1 MKHNLRIKTFPLLLL
16 SCLLFLAQGLFAQS
30 HTISG
35 KIIDE
40 RNRQPMAFVNVVVNE
55 GLQGVISDID
65 GKYEITVD
73 EPIIKV
79 KFSSIGYEPKEVTLQ
94 AEQKKCNVALT
105 PKTFEL
111 GEVTVNAGENPAHRI
126 IDSLMAHRKANNPTS
141 LETYSYNIY
150 DKMVFTID
158 SSSFG
163 QALTSDTTKDKTNL
177 KMFNN
182 ILKKSDLMVM
192 ETASEVMFMS
202 PDRKLQHVLGTKV
215 SGMKE
220 PTFIYLVNSMQSISF
235 YDEIISITGTDYVN
249 PISRGSKS
257 HYFFTLEEVNPIG
270 QGDSLYVISF
280 HPMRGSSFN
289 GLRGT
294 MIINSDGWGLQSVKA
309 SPDINN
315 GFFEVDI
322 LQLYQKVEGRWF
334 PKQINTNLK
343 FPSMVIKM
351 DGGRFPMV
359 AIGKSYLSDIAI
371 NPELSKKQFSNI
383 EVKVDPDVAFRD
395 ESFWNAHRIDSL
407 TERVKATYFLVDSI
421 TKGSKLMDR
430 ALGLT
435 SNLLQE
441 GAIPIG
447 FVNLDLDRIIRL
459 SAYRGWHFGLGL
471 TTNDRLSRWFSLSG
485 YFGYWTRLS
494 KEDHWD
500 YGGGLKLKLNRDQQM
515 ELDLKYAHGSEV
527 MGEFNGMLELDNG
540 SALSQHNYKYSIY
553 ENIRIRADRFDITYS
568 SRFARYFK
576 GYLNLRRSHKHY
588 METFFLNPADTLT
601 EALSEGIFTTA
612 ELKLR
617 FAYGEK
623 FLSTPQ
629 GLRSLGT
636 VYPIVWVAYQ
646 HCFPNLLGSQFE
658 YDRFKLEVS
667 KSFYTRY
674 TGFSK
679 VILQAGYATE
689 ACPLMET
696 FNILGTYD
704 RFGLYSPGS
713 FSTMRLDEFF
723 CDRFVALYLSHN
735 FNGMLWKTNSQ
746 WFKPELSLVTNI
758 GWGDMPRAADCP
770 DKNFQT
776 MNKGYFES
784 GIVVDGIL
792 SVMFVKVGA
801 GVFYRYGPY
810 SLPKVW
816 DNFAWKFCAIIN
828 L

>member
-1 MKHNLRIKTFPLLLL
+1 MKTDLRIKTFPLLF
-16 SCLLFLAQGLFAQS
+16 LFFLIFSAQGLFAQS
-30 HTISG
+30 HTLSG
-35 KIIDE
+35 KVIDE
-40 RNRQPMAFVNVVVNE
+40 RNRQAMAFVNVVVND
-55 GLQGVISDID
+55 GLNGVITDID
-65 GKYEITVD
+65 GRYEISAN
-73 EPIIKV
+73 EPIAKV

-94 AEQKKCNVALT
+94 DGQKKCNVALT

-111 GEVTVNAGENPAHRI
+111 GEVTVEAGENPAHRI
-126 IDSLMAHRKANNPTS
+126 IDSLMAHRKANNPNS
-141 LETYSYNIY
+141 LDSYTYKIY

-158 SSSFG
+158 SSSFD
-163 QALTSDTTKDKTNL
+163 QALTNDTIKTKNDIRL
-177 KMFNN
+177 LDS

-192 ETASEVMFMS
+192 ETASEVLFMA

-220 PTFIYLVNSMQSISF
+220 PTFIYMVNSMQSISF
-235 YDEIISITGTDYVN
+235 YDETISILGTDYVN
-249 PISRGSKS
+249 TISKGSKN
-257 HYFFTLEEVNPIG
+257 HYFFGLEAVSPIG

-289 GLRGT
+289 GMRGT
-294 MIINSDGWGLQSVKA
+294 MTVNSDGWALQSVKA
-309 SPDINN
+309 SPDKK
-315 GFFEVDI
+315 GDLFEASI
-322 LQLYQKVEGRWF
+322 QQLYQKVEGQWF
-334 PKQINTNLK
+334 PKQLNTNLLYLGMK
-343 FPSMVIKM
+343 VNM
-351 DGGRFPMV
+351 DGGSFPLV
-359 AIGKSYLSDIAI
+359 AVGKSYLSDIEI
-371 NPELSKKQFSNI
+371 NPELSKRQFSDI
-383 EVKVDPDVAFRD
+383 EIKVDPDVAFRD
-395 ESFWNAHRIDSL
+395 ESFWNEHRIDSL
-407 TERVKATYFLVDSI
+407 TERVKATYLLVDSL
-421 TKGSKLMDR
+421 TAGSNIFDR

-435 SNLLQE
+435 SSLLYD

-447 FVNLDLDRIIRL
+447 FINIDLDRIIRL
-459 SAYRGWHFGLGL
+459 SAYRGWYFGLGL
-471 TTNDRLSRWFSLSG
+471 STNNKLSRWFSLNG
-485 YFGYWTRLS
+485 HFGYWTRLD
-494 KEDHWD
+494 KGDHWD
-500 YGGGLKLKLNRDQQM
+500 YGGGLKLKLNRDRQM
-515 ELDLKYAHGSEV
+515 ELNLKYEHGSEV

-540 SALSQHNYKYSIY
+540 SALTQYNYKYSIY
-553 ENIRIRADRFDITYS
+553 ENIRTRSDRFDISYS

-576 GYLNLRRSHKHY
+576 GYLTLSRSHKRY
-588 METFFLNPADTLT
+588 MEPFYLDPADTLAGT
-601 EALSEGIFTTA
+601 PEGTFTTA

-629 GLRSLGT
+629 GTHSLGT
-636 VYPIVWVAYQ
+636 LYPIVWVAYQ
-646 HCFPNLLGSQFE
+646 HCFANLLGSECQYE
-658 YDRFKLEVS
+658 RFKLEVS
-667 KSFYTRY
+667 KNFYTKY
-674 TGFSK
+674 SGFSK

-689 ACPLMET
+689 TCPVMET
-696 FNILGTYD
+696 FNILGTHD

-758 GWGDMPRAADCP
+758 GWGDMPRAADHP

-776 MNKGYFES
+776 MDKGYFES

-792 SVMFVKVGA
+792 SVSFTKIGA

-816 DNFAWKFCAIIN
+816 DNFAWKWCAIID